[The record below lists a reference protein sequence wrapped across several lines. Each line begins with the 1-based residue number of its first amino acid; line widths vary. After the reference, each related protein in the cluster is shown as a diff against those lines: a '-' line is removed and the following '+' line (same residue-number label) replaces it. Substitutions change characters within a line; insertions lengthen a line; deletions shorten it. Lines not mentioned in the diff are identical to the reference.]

1 MPLTDRQLEPEL
13 MDDPDIDAGSH
24 DHALEGLARLNRISN
39 ASMPFREELLRILR
53 QPTAMG
59 TGAPLTVLDLATGS
73 GDLVV
78 ELERWRRGLPDA
90 PPVRWLAC
98 DRSTHALERARDR
111 AAGIDLDLQTFRCD
125 ATTDA
130 LPDCDVVLCSLF
142 LHHLESE
149 TATDV
154 LRRMAR
160 TARFGGIVTD
170 LKRSSVG
177 LSLAWL
183 MPRLFTRSRVVHADA
198 VGSVRAAF
206 STEEFARIVSD
217 AGIPNPFI
225 FHSFPERQGVRWRRD
240 PLPENAS

>member
-1 MPLTDRQLEPEL
+1 

-24 DHALEGLARLNRISN
+24 DHALEGLTRLNRISN
-39 ASMPFREELLRILR
+39 ASAPFRKELLRILR
-53 QPTAMG
+53 QPPAMG
-59 TGAPLTVLDLATGS
+59 ADAPLTVLDLATGS

-78 ELERWRRGLPDA
+78 ELERWRRELPDA

-98 DRSTHALERARDR
+98 DRSTHALGRARDR

-170 LKRSSVG
+170 LKRSSAG

-217 AGIPNPFI
+217 AGISNPFI